1 MSLFKLD
8 YTVMKEP
15 EQENGFIGIELET
28 CMKEIEGRESRVD
41 AKIRQ
46 KKLQLEQE
54 EKQMRERPKIS
65 EADIQKEQE
74 EYNKFVSEYLANI
87 EKRQA

>member
-28 CMKEIEGRESRVD
+28 CMLEIEGRESRVD
-41 AKIRQ
+41 AKIR
-46 KKLQLEQE
+46 
-54 EKQMRERPKIS
+54 
-65 EADIQKEQE
+65 
-74 EYNKFVSEYLANI
+74 
-87 EKRQA
+87 